1 MKIFEKPLKIK
12 CFSKVFTLQYTYSA
26 IINQNQTKEG
36 IIMQLL
42 LVEDE
47 QRLSEALAHI
57 LKKKGYAVD
66 IAADGE
72 IGLDMAATGIYDI
85 LILDR
90 MLPLR
95 TGISLLQEFR
105 RLGFNTPVLF
115 LTAKDEPKDRV
126 EGLDAGADDY
136 LIKPFSTEELLARI
150 RALTRRKNKEL
161 LEDIVTAAGWML
173 NPSRSEVT
181 VNNQIIKLTV
191 KESLL
196 LELLMR
202 NYGLVVSKDRILE
215 KVWGYYAEIELANVD
230 LYIHYLRKKLN
241 TSLIKTVRGIGY
253 YLKEDDHVS

>member
-1 MKIFEKPLKIK
+1 M
-12 CFSKVFTLQYTYSA
+12 
-26 IINQNQTKEG
+26 NKEG
-36 IIMQLL
+36 VSMKLL

-47 QRLSEALAHI
+47 QRLSEALSHI

-66 IAADGE
+66 CAFDGE
-72 IGLDMAATGIYDI
+72 AGLDMASTGVYDM

-90 MLPLR
+90 MLPYLD
-95 TGISLLQEFR
+95 GISLLKEFR
-105 RLGFNTPVLF
+105 LLGFDTPILF
-115 LTAKDEPKDRV
+115 LTAKDSPKDRV

-161 LEDIVTAAGWML
+161 GEDLVTVGNLVL
-173 NPSRSEVT
+173 NPLRSEVMA
-181 VNNQIIKLTV
+181 NNRKIKLTI

-202 NYGLVVSKDRILE
+202 NCGLVVSKDRILE
-215 KVWGYYAEIELANVD
+215 KVWGYYATIELANVD

-241 TSLIKTVRGIGY
+241 TSLIKTVRGVGY
-253 YLKEDDHVS
+253 YLKEDNNVSQTTIPTHAGQS

>member
-1 MKIFEKPLKIK
+1 M
-12 CFSKVFTLQYTYSA
+12 
-26 IINQNQTKEG
+26 KEG
-36 IIMQLL
+36 ALMQLL
-42 LVEDE
+42 LIEDE
-47 QRLSEALAHI
+47 LRLSEALSYI

-72 IGLDMAATGIYDI
+72 TGLDMASTGIYDI
-85 LILDR
+85 LVLDR
-90 MLPLR
+90 MLPHR
-95 TGISLLQEFR
+95 NGISLLKEFR
-105 RLGFNTPVLF
+105 LLGFNTPVLF
-115 LTAKDEPKDRV
+115 LTAKDTPEDRV

-161 LEDIVTAAGWML
+161 SEDTLTVAGWVL
-173 NPSRSEVT
+173 TPLRNEVIA
-181 VNNQIIKLTV
+181 NNQTIKLTV

-202 NYGLVVSKDRILE
+202 NYGLVISKDRILE
-215 KVWGYYAEIELANVD
+215 KVWGYYTEIELANVD

>member
-1 MKIFEKPLKIK
+1 
-12 CFSKVFTLQYTYSA
+12 
-26 IINQNQTKEG
+26 
-36 IIMQLL
+36 MQLL

-47 QRLSEALAHI
+47 ERLSEALSYL

-66 IAADGE
+66 TATDGE
-72 IGLDMAATGIYDI
+72 TGLDMAATGVYDL

-90 MLPLR
+90 MLPQR
-95 TGISLLQEFR
+95 DGISLLKEFR
-105 RLGFNTPVLF
+105 LMGFDTPVLF
-115 LTAKDEPKDRV
+115 LTAKDTPNDCV

-161 LEDIVTAAGWML
+161 VGDTIIVAGWML
-173 NPSRSEVT
+173 NPLRSEVIIKD
-181 VNNQIIKLTV
+181 QIIKLTI

-202 NYGLVVSKDRILE
+202 NCGLVVSKDRILE
-215 KVWGYYAEIELANVD
+215 KVWGYHANIELANVD

-241 TSLIKTVRGIGY
+241 TSLIKTVRGVGY
-253 YLKEDDHVS
+253 YLKENHNVS